1 MPLHIVLHEP
11 LIPANTGNIART
23 CAATG
28 THLHL
33 IHPLGF
39 STDDRYLKRAG
50 LDYWHAVNIHHYDD
64 FEHFAHENQNGGK
77 FYFVETSG
85 SQLYSDV
92 TYQDGDYIVLGKETS
107 GLPQEL
113 LEQYPNQIIR
123 IPMGGATRSINL
135 SNCAAIV
142 VFEGLRQ
149 IGFPGLD

>member
-50 LDYWHAVNIHHYDD
+50 LDYWHAVNIHHYDS
-64 FEHFAHENQNGGK
+64 FEHFAAENQNGGNY
-77 FYFVETSG
+77 YFVETSG
-85 SQLYSDV
+85 SKLYSDV
-92 TYQDGDYIVLGKETS
+92 TFQDGDYIVLGKETS

-113 LEQYPNQIIR
+113 LQQYPDQIIR